1 MSAKKTASGAGKN
14 FAGSRDAKTAKGEA
28 ANARAQRHGANSSR
42 VTATSG
48 KVISRT
54 VATHRDAL
62 KRLAD
67 R

>member
-1 MSAKKTASGAGKN
+1 MTTNKKTHVAGKTLSKPK
-14 FAGSRDAKTAKGEA
+14 ARTAKTLVASVLT
-28 ANARAQRHGANSSR
+28 QRNYS
-42 VTATSG
+42 VTARSG

-54 VATHRDAL
+54 VTTHRDAL

>member
-1 MSAKKTASGAGKN
+1 MTTTKKAHVARKTLGNPKARTAKSSTASALTQRGH
-14 FAGSRDAKTAKGEA
+14 SVTAK
-28 ANARAQRHGANSSR
+28 
-42 VTATSG
+42 SG

-54 VATHRDAL
+54 VTTHRDAL